1 MLLALAFQRC
11 AVSESDYLR
20 KHALEC
26 LRLSADCMQ
35 LVGDIR
41 SPTLQRHFLE
51 IAKAWTREAEDGP
64 DPDRTYA
71 SVRVKPSQD

>member
-1 MLLALAFQRC
+1 
-11 AVSESDYLR
+11 VPESDYLR

-35 LVGDIR
+35 LVGDVR

-51 IAKAWTREAEDGP
+51 MAKAWTRAAEDGP
-64 DPDRTYA
+64 GTDVTYA
-71 SVRVKPSQD
+71 PVRV

>member
-1 MLLALAFQRC
+1 
-11 AVSESDYLR
+11 VSESDYLR

-41 SPTLQRHFLE
+41 SPILQRYFLE
-51 IAKAWTREAEDGP
+51 MAKAWTREAEDGP
-64 DPDRTYA
+64 GTDGTYA
-71 SVRVKPSQD
+71 TIRGLPSQD